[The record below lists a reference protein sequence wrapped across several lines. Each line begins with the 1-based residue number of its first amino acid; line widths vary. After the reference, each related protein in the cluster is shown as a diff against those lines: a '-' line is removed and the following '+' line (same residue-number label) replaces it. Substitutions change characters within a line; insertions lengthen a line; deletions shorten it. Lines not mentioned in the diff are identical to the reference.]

1 VSNRVSI
8 GIVKCGCIGSSVLL
22 EYALD
27 ERAEREDIIT
37 TVYGTGSKMTEELCE
52 KAARRAVEDGHDMYI
67 IVSPNASL
75 PGPSKG
81 RDILVETGRPVIVI
95 TDGAA
100 KNLAKKLDEIRN
112 VGYIIV
118 LADSMIGARREFL
131 DPSEMCMYNSYVI
144 RVLTVCGVYRCIV
157 KCIDDVVE
165 KLKRGEEPTLPRI
178 IFDKYHVIEYSGLQ
192 NPYALAK
199 AIAAYEIARHVADLT
214 VEACFKLKEWEKYT
228 MIAASAHE
236 MMRTAALLAEEARE
250 IDKYIDSLLRTPH
263 ARDGRTLTKLK
274 LIEKPTEVSKSV

>member
-1 VSNRVSI
+1 MSI

-27 ERAEREDIIT
+27 ERAEREDIVT
-37 TVYGTGSKMTEELCE
+37 TIYGTGSKMIEELCE
-52 KAARRAVEDGHDMYI
+52 RAARRAVEDRHDMYI
-67 IVSPNASL
+67 IVSPNAGL
-75 PGPSKG
+75 PGPSKA
-81 RDILVETGRPVIVI
+81 RDILIETGRPVIVV

-100 KNLAKKLDEIRN
+100 KNIAKKLDEIRN

-131 DPSEMCMYNSYVI
+131 DLSEMCMYNSYVL

-157 KCIDDVVE
+157 KCIDETVE
-165 KLKRGEEPTLPRI
+165 KLKKGEEPTLPRI
-178 IFDKYHVIEYSGLQ
+178 VFDKYHVLEYSGLQ

-236 MMRTAALLAEEARE
+236 MMRTAAMLAEEARE
-250 IDKYIDSLLRTPH
+250 IDKYNDSLLRTPH
-263 ARDGRTLTKLK
+263 AKDGKMLTKLR
-274 LIEKPTEVSKSV
+274 LIEKPTEVIKSA